1 MREQEKCPNCGAPP
15 DRHDW
20 RTNEVSGY
28 ACGSLPGKSTLKR
41 PMCEYA
47 ASLRSKLR
55 NVEHVMQTLHS
66 QRLSGKLGLEG
77 TAILEMLSGETGV
90 FVAELEVQHDLALK
104 RAEALARAKER
115 DTIAEED
122 NE

>member
-1 MREQEKCPNCGAPP
+1 MSEQDKCPNCGAPMELHEP
-15 DRHDW
+15 G
-20 RTNEVSGY
+20 TY
-28 ACGSLPGKSTLKR
+28 AQEEWCD
-41 PMCEYA
+41 YA
-47 ASLRSKLR
+47 TSLRSKLR
-55 NVEHVMQTLHS
+55 NMEHVMQTLHS